1 MVIEGKN
8 NCYYQFTTLEDERSN
23 NVDNNSSIKFSKI
36 DLGECEDVL
45 RKHYNLNKNISL
57 LILKLEKLSNKS
69 SERFLQFEVYEPI
82 NMTKL
87 NLSLCNDISI
97 DIYIPVK
104 LSEEMIELYNSLKDS
119 GYDLFDINS
128 KFYTDFCTPYT
139 SPDGTDVL
147 LSDRVNYIF
156 NNEETQCQPNCKF
169 SDYSFETQALK
180 CDCNVSIGEIT
191 PKENNNVGA
200 KSIYKSF
207 YDVLKYSNYKVLQCY
222 KLAFSLHIF
231 PNNKGNII
239 TLVYFSLFLIIFFIY
254 LLKGKDELKIDLS
267 KNIFEKTNK
276 EIDKEPITIHPKRKT
291 MKNN

>member
-1 MVIEGKN
+1 MK
-8 NCYYQFTTLEDERSN
+8 Q
-23 NVDNNSSIKFSKI
+23 
-36 DLGECEDVL
+36 
-45 RKHYNLNKNISL
+45 
-57 LILKLEKLSNKS
+57 
-69 SERFLQFEVYEPI
+69 
-82 NMTKL
+82 L

-139 SPDGTDVL
+139 SLDGTDVL

-156 NNEETQCQPNCKF
+156 NNQETQCQPNCKF

-200 KSIYKSF
+200 KSIYKRSG
-207 YDVLKYSNYKVLQCY
+207 
-222 KLAFSLHIF
+222 FSE
-231 PNNKGNII
+231 NSCK
-239 TLVYFSLFLIIFFIY
+239 
-254 LLKGKDELKIDLS
+254 K
-267 KNIFEKTNK
+267 
-276 EIDKEPITIHPKRKT
+276 
-291 MKNN
+291 